1 MILGAIPAFADVDF
15 QEVKRLA
22 EQGDAKA
29 QYNLA
34 LMYGKG
40 EGVTQDYYEA
50 VRWYRKATQQG
61 HVNAQDLLKELGETW

>member
-1 MILGAIPAFADVDF
+1 MLGAIPAFADVDF

-34 LMYGKG
+34 VAYDFG
-40 EGVTQDYYEA
+40 EGLTQDYFEA
-50 VRWYRKATQQG
+50 VRWFRKAAQQG